1 MDLDK
6 LSMDQF
12 KGLGYVILTLA
23 PQTTK
28 DVQLVGLFG
37 GVMPITK
44 SDTPLVSKEDMY
56 ICIIKGTVIHFLSS
70 LFYHVIQIDM
80 GGLKENGPDSQ
91 PVTLMTTIDAKSQP
105 ETLDVLKKIHAAMRE
120 EKRVSEFDIIEDET
134 YNGLTDIQK
143 RAINTEGPVGNTN
156 KNFNR
161 SGGTTYGS
169 EDHHAHNQHAC
180 GYGNNWNGVY
190 GGTAY
195 KAKTITTATFAR
207 AKKAEQAELDA
218 MAAKLKAIRE
228 GKYEPPVLPT
238 IPADKVKEKKDKEDE
253 KKVANMSENTDTP
266 SQGEQ
271 SSPADEKDW
280 LEPYNFFMCG

>member
-12 KGLGYVILTLA
+12 KGLGHVVLTLA
-23 PQTTK
+23 PQSTK

-44 SDTPLVSKEDMY
+44 SDTTLVSKEDMY
-56 ICIIKGTVIHFLSS
+56 VCVIKGTVIHFLSS
-70 LFYHVIQIDM
+70 LFYHIIQIDI
-80 GGLKENGPDSQ
+80 GGLKENGPDSP
-91 PVTLMTTIDAKSQP
+91 PVTLMTTVDAKSQP
-105 ETLDVLKKIHAAMRE
+105 GALNVLKKIHAAMRE

-143 RAINTEGPVGNTN
+143 RAINTDGPVGNVN
-156 KNFNR
+156 KTFNR
-161 SGGTTYGS
+161 SGGTAYGT
-169 EDHHAHNQHAC
+169 EDYHNHNQHAC
-180 GYGNNWNGVY
+180 GYGSNWN
-190 GGTAY
+190 GTAY
-195 KAKTITTATFAR
+195 KAKTITTTTFAR

-228 GKYEPPVLPT
+228 GKYEPPALPT
-238 IPADKVKEKKDKEDE
+238 IPADRVKEKKDKEDE
-253 KKVANMSENTDTP
+253 KKVANASENTATH
-266 SQGEQ
+266 SQEEQ
-271 SSPADEKDW
+271 SSLVDETSNG